1 MLGLIITGL
10 VEKLFGKNLRR
21 YFGEKMCTE
30 KYMKEN
36 DLYQHELVEIMKEYG
51 LINDDEFDVVESYLF
66 NTNKIACA
74 K

>member
-1 MLGLIITGL
+1 M
-10 VEKLFGKNLRR
+10 V
-21 YFGEKMCTE
+21 YE

-51 LINDDEFDVVESYLF
+51 LINDDEFDVVENYLF
-66 NTNKIACA
+66 STNKIASA